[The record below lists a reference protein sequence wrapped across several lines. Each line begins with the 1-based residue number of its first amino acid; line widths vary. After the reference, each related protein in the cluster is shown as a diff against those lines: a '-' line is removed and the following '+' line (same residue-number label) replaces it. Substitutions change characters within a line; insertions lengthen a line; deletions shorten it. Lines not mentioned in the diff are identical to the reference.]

1 MAMKDASDNKTG
13 DLLGTKTKAQR
24 YRERQLAAG
33 MRQFS
38 FWLTDK
44 EAEQVRQFVESIR
57 GE

>member
-1 MAMKDASDNKTG
+1 MKDASDNKTG

-38 FWLTDK
+38 FWLTDA
-44 EAEQVRQFVESIR
+44 EAETVRKFIAEQR